1 MERIERGWAGHFC
14 LGPDCQ
20 WHRNTL
26 VKNDDGRMIVVSS
39 VGCLVKRS
47 HYGKREGFDEIGLK
61 RWYETMAFVAHVD
74 GDYIEA
80 DIHKQIY
87 TYDGQWQID
96 REPDGKTD
104 LEAEK
109 MHEDFVAFVME
120 HFDECYAD
128 GENYGRD
135 V

>member
-1 MERIERGWAGHFC
+1 MKRIERGWAGHFC
-14 LGPDCQ
+14 CGPDCQ

-26 VKNDDGRMIVVSS
+26 IKNDDGRMIVVSS
-39 VGCLVKRS
+39 VGCLVKRI
-47 HYGKREGFDEIGLK
+47 HYGKHEGFDEIGLN
-61 RWYETMAFVAHVD
+61 RWYETMAFVAKVD

-80 DIHKQIY
+80 DIHQQIY

-120 HFDECYAD
+120 HFDECYKD
-128 GENYGRD
+128 GEEYGKDR
-135 V
+135 

>member
-14 LGPDCQ
+14 CGPDCN
-20 WHRNTL
+20 WRRNTL
-26 VKNDDGRMIVVSS
+26 IKNDDGRMIVVSS
-39 VGCLVKRS
+39 VGALPQRDPFGNRKGWDS
-47 HYGKREGFDEIGLK
+47 IGVS
-61 RWYETMAFVAHVD
+61 RWYETMAFVAKVD

-80 DIHKQIY
+80 DVHKQIY

-109 MHEDFVAFVME
+109 MHEDFVSFVME
-120 HFDECYAD
+120 HFDDCYAD
-128 GENYGRD
+128 GENYGMEE
-135 V
+135 